1 MEETI
6 YRDLKE
12 DVLRMSEGTK
22 KHYMGYYDTISGI
35 APHMDREDLIQIIQE
50 LDYAIYQTVSA
61 GAYNEIIDLSM
72 EELEPDGYWETMGY
86 TEEE

>member
-12 DVLRMSEGTK
+12 DVTSPSGRTNN
-22 KHYMGYYDTISGI
+22 YMGYYDTIDAL
-35 APHMDREDLIQIIQE
+35 APHMDRGDLIQIIKE
-50 LDYAIYQTVSA
+50 LDYAIYQTVPA
-61 GAYNEIIDLSM
+61 GTYNEIIDLSM

>member
-12 DVLRMSEGTK
+12 EVLATAGDEE
-22 KHYMGYYDTISGI
+22 HYMGYFI
-35 APHMDREDLIQIIQE
+35 ATNALGTHMDRGDLIQIIKE

-61 GAYNEIIDLSM
+61 GTYNEIIDLSM
-72 EELEPDGYWETMGY
+72 QEIEPDDYWDESEDY
-86 TEEE
+86 EEE

>member
-12 DVLRMSEGTK
+12 EVLADAKDE
-22 KHYMGYYDTISGI
+22 KHYMGYYDIISNLGI
-35 APHMDREDLIQIIQE
+35 HMDRGDLIQIIKE

-61 GAYNEIIDLSM
+61 GIYNEIIDLSM
-72 EELEPDGYWETMGY
+72 QELEPDDYWDESEDY
-86 TEEE
+86 EEE

>member
-12 DVLRMSEGTK
+12 EVLADVKDE
-22 KHYMGYYDTISGI
+22 KHYMGYYDTIDAL
-35 APHMDREDLIQIIQE
+35 APHMDRGDLIQIIKE

-61 GAYNEIIDLSM
+61 GIYNEIIDSSM
-72 EELEPDGYWETMGY
+72 KELEPEDYWDESEDY
-86 TEEE
+86 EEE

>member
-12 DVLRMSEGTK
+12 EVTSPSSRTNN
-22 KHYMGYYDTISGI
+22 YMGYYDVISSLGT
-35 APHMDREDLIQIIQE
+35 HMDRGDLIQIIKE

-61 GAYNEIIDLSM
+61 GTYNEIIDLSM
-72 EELEPDGYWETMGY
+72 QELEPDDYWDESEDY
-86 TEEE
+86 EEE

>member
-12 DVLRMSEGTK
+12 EVTSLSGRTNN
-22 KHYMGYYDTISGI
+22 YMGYYDTIDAL
-35 APHMDREDLIQIIQE
+35 APHMDRGDLIQIIKE

-61 GAYNEIIDLSM
+61 GTYNEIIDLSM
-72 EELEPDGYWETMGY
+72 QELEPDDYWDESEDY
-86 TEEE
+86 EEE